1 MLFRFSLY
9 GFLKNQRY
17 YEPFLILAFLDKGMS
32 FFEIGVLVGF
42 REICVNVMEVP
53 TGAIADVVGRRRS
66 MIFSFLGYIVAFVTF
81 ALAREVWLFFPAM
94 FFFSIGEAFRTGTHK
109 AIIFDWLARQGR
121 AGEKTKVYGFTR
133 SWSKMGS
140 ALSALIAPVLVI
152 VFANYSVIFLACL
165 LPYTANIVNFLTYP
179 AYLDGPRKRHGSVK
193 AVMVTLAASFRDTVR
208 SRPLRRLI
216 AESMG
221 FEGVFKVSKEFLQP
235 VVKSAALALPLFVGL
250 GWGKVQRTAVLIG
263 VVYAALH
270 LLSSFASRHADTLAR
285 RSGSEEKGAR
295 WLWVMD
301 FAAFGVLT
309 GGVLAGV
316 PGVAIIAFISLA
328 VIQNFWRPML
338 ISRFADRSDPEK
350 QATLLS
356 IESQAK
362 SLFAAAILPVM
373 GLLAD
378 NIPHLARRVAPS
390 LGLSAETSADTWRF
404 LPIGLLG
411 MVMAG
416 AMLVMRPSAKPDEA

>member
-9 GFLKNQRY
+9 GFLKNQQY
-17 YEPFLILAFLDKGMS
+17 YDPFLILAFLDKGMS
-32 FFEIGVLVGF
+32 FTEIGALIAF

-66 MIFSFLGYIVAFVTF
+66 MIFSFLSYIAAFVTF
-81 ALAREVWLFFPAM
+81 ALARQVWLFFPAM

-140 ALSALIAPVLVI
+140 ALSAVIAPVLVI
-152 VFANYSVIFLACL
+152 VFADYSVIFLACL
-165 LPYTANIVNFLTYP
+165 IPYTANIVNFLTYP
-179 AYLDGPRKRHGSVK
+179 AYLDGPRKRHASIKSVV
-193 AVMVTLAASFRDTVR
+193 ATLVSSFRNTVR

-221 FEGVFKVSKEFLQP
+221 FEGAFKVSREFLQP

-250 GWGKVQRTAVLIG
+250 GWGDMRRTAVLIG
-263 VVYAALH
+263 VVYAVLH

-285 RSGSEEKGAR
+285 KAGSEEKGAR

-309 GGVLAGV
+309 AGVLAGY
-316 PGVAIIAFISLA
+316 PEVAIVAFIALA

-338 ISRFADRSDPEK
+338 ISRFADRADPEK

-362 SLFAAAILPVM
+362 SLFAAALLPVM

-378 NIPHLARRVAPS
+378 NMPHLARRVAPS
-390 LGLSAETSADTWRF
+390 LGLSPETSADTWRF
-404 LPIGLLG
+404 VPVGLLG
-411 MVMAG
+411 MLMAG
-416 AMLVMRPSAKPDEA
+416 VMLAMRSMRKPAKV